1 MSVKVLKFSST
12 WCAPC
17 NAMKPIFEK
26 VKERNEFSQIEFVSY
41 DIEEDEDGVELVEKY
56 NIKNIPTIVIVD
68 GNNNPMKKIIGLVQ
82 EDELVKIIR
91 DTTKYEL

>member
-1 MSVKVLKFSST
+1 
-12 WCAPC
+12 
-17 NAMKPIFEK
+17 MKPIFEK
-26 VKERNEFSQIEFVSY
+26 VKERNEFAQIEFVSY
-41 DIEEDEDGVELVEKY
+41 DIEEDEDGIELVEKY

>member
-1 MSVKVLKFSST
+1 
-12 WCAPC
+12 
-17 NAMKPIFEK
+17 MKPIFEK
-26 VKERNEFSQIEFVSY
+26 VKERDEFSQIEFVSY
-41 DIEEDEDGVELVEKY
+41 DIEEDEDGIELVEKY

>member
-1 MSVKVLKFSST
+1 
-12 WCAPC
+12 
-17 NAMKPIFEK
+17 MKPIFEK
-26 VKERNEFSQIEFVSY
+26 VKERDEFSQIEFVSY
-41 DIEEDEDGVELVEKY
+41 DIEEDEDGIELVEKY

-82 EDELVKIIR
+82 EDELVNIIR

>member
-1 MSVKVLKFSST
+1 
-12 WCAPC
+12 
-17 NAMKPIFEK
+17 MKPIFEK
-26 VKERNEFSQIEFVSY
+26 ISKLEEFKNIEFVSY
-41 DIEEDEDGVELVEKY
+41 DIEEDENGVELVEQY